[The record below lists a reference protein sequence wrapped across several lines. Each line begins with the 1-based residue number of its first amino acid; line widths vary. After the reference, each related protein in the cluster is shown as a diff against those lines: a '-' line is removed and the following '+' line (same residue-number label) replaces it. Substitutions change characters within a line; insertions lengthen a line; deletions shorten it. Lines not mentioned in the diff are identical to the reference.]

1 MTDVTYDHAPAPVR
15 DDLLAAHR
23 RAWRRLAEPGT
34 WLSGAERVAI
44 MAETRA
50 ASACGLC
57 RRRMEALSPYTVD
70 GAHDR
75 LGGLADGLVEAV
87 HRVRTDPAR
96 LTRIWFK
103 GVIAGGVTVEQYVEA
118 IGVMAQTVAI
128 DTFAHGLGAAP
139 WPLPEPVAGE
149 PAGVRPDGLSE
160 GEAWVPL
167 IAPRDATGAEADL
180 FPKDRPV
187 ANIRRALSLVPAE
200 VRGFFDLV
208 EAQYLPGPAMRDFA
222 TEYRAI
228 SHAQIE
234 LVAGRVSSLNGCV
247 Y

>member
-44 MAETRA
+44 MAETRGA
-50 ASACGLC
+50 PACGLC
-57 RRRMEALSPYTVD
+57 RRRKEALSPYTVD

-75 LGGLADGLVEAV
+75 LGGLADGLVEAI

-96 LTRIWFK
+96 LTRSWFA
-103 GVIAGGVTVEQYVEA
+103 GVIAGGVSVERYVEA
-118 IGVMAQTVAI
+118 IGVLAHTVAI
-128 DTFAHGLGAAP
+128 DTFARGLGAAP
-139 WPLPEPVAGE
+139 WPLPEPMAGE
-149 PAGVRPDGLSE
+149 ATRYRPDGLSA
-160 GEAWVPL
+160 GEAWVPM

-200 VRGFFDLV
+200 VRGFFDLA